1 MASLPSLPNE
11 IAESFAKSF
20 YKSLCVHVLLGALGD
35 DIYTEEIIQKILPL
49 IEYDPDD
56 LENVN

>member
-20 YKSLCVHVLLGALGD
+20 YKSLCVHVLLSVMD
-35 DIYTEEIIQKILPL
+35 DDTYTEEIIQKILPL
-49 IEYDPDD
+49 MEYNPAD